1 METLREVRLTGEME
15 REREEEEKN
24 RDDIQ
29 PPGLSSV

>member
-1 METLREVRLTGEME
+1 MGTLRKVRLTGEME
-15 REREEEEKN
+15 TEGEEEEKN